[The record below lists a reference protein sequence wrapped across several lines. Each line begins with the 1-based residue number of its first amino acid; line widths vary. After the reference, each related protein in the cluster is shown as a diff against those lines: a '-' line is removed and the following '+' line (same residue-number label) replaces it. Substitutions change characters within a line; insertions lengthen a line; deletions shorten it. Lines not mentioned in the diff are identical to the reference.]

1 MVKMNKEVTE
11 KVLEAVTDRHK
22 GLSDAILCVTVFDVR
37 RIIEDAID
45 ETKREIAKRVTESR
59 EGMIELL
66 VEQGFLDDD
75 VNVEELVF
83 ESLEAL

>member
-22 GLSDAILCVTVFDVR
+22 GLSDAILCITIFDVR

-45 ETKREIAKRVTESR
+45 ETKREIAKRVVEER
-59 EGMIELL
+59 QGMVELL
-66 VEQGFLDDD
+66 VEQGFLDEDD
-75 VNVEELVF
+75 NIEELV
-83 ESLEAL
+83 SIALERL

>member
-75 VNVEELVF
+75 VDVEELVF

>member
-1 MVKMNKEVTE
+1 VVKMNKEVTE

-75 VNVEELVF
+75 VDVEELVF

>member
-1 MVKMNKEVTE
+1 MVKMNIAVTE

-45 ETKREIAKRVTESR
+45 ETKREIAKRVVEER
-59 EGMIELL
+59 QGMVELL
-66 VEQGFLDDD
+66 VEQGFLDEDD
-75 VNVEELVF
+75 NIEELV
-83 ESLEAL
+83 SIALERL

>member
-66 VEQGFLDDD
+66 VEQGFLDDAVD
-75 VNVEELVF
+75 VEELVF

>member
-1 MVKMNKEVTE
+1 MVKMNKAVTE

-75 VNVEELVF
+75 VDVEELVF